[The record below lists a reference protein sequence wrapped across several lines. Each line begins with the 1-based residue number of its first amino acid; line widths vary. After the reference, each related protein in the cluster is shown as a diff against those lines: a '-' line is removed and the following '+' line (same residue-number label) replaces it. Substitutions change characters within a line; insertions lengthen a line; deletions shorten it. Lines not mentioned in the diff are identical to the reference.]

1 MGDRLGTFVEK
12 SIEDGVISWR
22 INRPERVN
30 AIGMTLAKAL
40 VDLLSPLHADLKA
53 WHASSAECPPVRA
66 LVISATPTRRG
77 RNPVWI
83 GGGDLKEL
91 ALLGDREQGRA
102 YAGALSGFCS
112 MLEELPIPVVTAVN
126 GAAIGG
132 GAEVALAADI
142 RVATRISTF
151 EFRQLRVGLATGY
164 GGATRLVNLV
174 GKSMAQRLLYFAE
187 SHDAAKL
194 ETFGLVHKVANDD
207 ADLVVTVKNI
217 LRNLLVCEPRAF
229 AAQKEMFRIAT
240 NQPTTA
246 AYAAELE
253 QFVQIWMNPS
263 QKRFLERFQDTDDP
277 SLSK

>member
-1 MGDRLGTFVEK
+1 MGIFVEK
-12 SIEDGVISWR
+12 SIEDGVVSWK

-30 AIGMTLAKAL
+30 ALGTTLAKAL
-40 VDLLSPLHADLKA
+40 LDLLAPLHADLLA
-53 WHASSAECPPVRA
+53 WRSSTAAIPPVRA
-66 LVISATPTRRG
+66 LIISATPTRRG

-91 ALLGDREQGRA
+91 ALLGDRQQGRA
-102 YAGALSGFCS
+102 YAAALSGFCA
-112 MLEELPIPVVTAVN
+112 MLEELPIPVITAIN

-151 EFRQLRVGLATGY
+151 EFRQLRAGLATGY

-174 GKSMAQRLLYFAE
+174 GKSLAQRLLYFGE
-187 SHDAAKL
+187 VHDALKL
-194 ETFGLVHKVANDD
+194 ESFGLVHKIAGDD
-207 ADLVVTVKNI
+207 ADLAIVVKNI
-217 LRNLLVCEPRAF
+217 LRDLLSCEPRAF

-240 NQPTTA
+240 NHPTTA

-263 QKRFLERFQDTDDP
+263 QKKFLQGFQDGEESAGKGTV
-277 SLSK
+277 